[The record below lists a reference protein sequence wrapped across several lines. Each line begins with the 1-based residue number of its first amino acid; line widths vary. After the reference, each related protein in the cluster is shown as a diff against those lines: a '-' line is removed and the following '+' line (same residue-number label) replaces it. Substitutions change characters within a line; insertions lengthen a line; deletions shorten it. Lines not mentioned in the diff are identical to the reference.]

1 MRMNNYHV
9 VVELDEKGKR
19 NVGKIIDI
27 MEKRKFAFKEKKDRI
42 LEPGLR
48 RETIELESRTRSQ
61 RFLDPLKTK
70 YAKNKLEKML
80 QHFIYN
86 HTDLIFE
93 TDRPIVDVEGI
104 KAFIYLNVYP
114 SNKKPPIICVYKED

>member
-1 MRMNNYHV
+1 MTLGVIGKKLGMTQV
-9 VVELDEKGKR
+9 FDE
-19 NVGKIIDI
+19 N
-27 MEKRKFAFKEKKDRI
+27 
-42 LEPGLR
+42 GLAIPV
-48 RETIELESRTRSQ
+48 TVIKV
-61 RFLDPLKTK
+61 DPLTVTQIKTVDTDGYNAIQTAYDVVSEK
-70 YAKNKLEKML
+70 HLTKAERGHFAKNKLEKML

-93 TDRPIVDVEGI
+93 TDRPIVDVEGV

>member
-19 NVGKIIDI
+19 NVGRIIDI

-70 YAKNKLEKML
+70 YAE
-80 QHFIYN
+80 
-86 HTDLIFE
+86 
-93 TDRPIVDVEGI
+93 
-104 KAFIYLNVYP
+104 
-114 SNKKPPIICVYKED
+114 